1 MSTPHVHPD
10 TLAMTADMYLSGLS
24 IRAVARKLRLSYTA
38 VHHRLVLAGVQMR
51 PVGAGK
57 RES

>member
-1 MSTPHVHPD
+1 MATPRVHPGVLD
-10 TLAMTADMYLSGLS
+10 MTRDMYLSGLS